1 MTCDGILV
9 CVVLKLIRPKLASPG
24 CLSSLCTAADM
35 KQNDSQEGFEGTGM
49 EHLAFY
55 NCSMRFFTLGD
66 SVGVFRWLRKV
77 DFG

>member
-1 MTCDGILV
+1 
-9 CVVLKLIRPKLASPG
+9 
-24 CLSSLCTAADM
+24 M